1 MSRSITEENVIA
13 CSKHEALV
21 LCDDPRWS
29 IPAARDLC
37 VAGSPSGLR
46 NYDDKRADSKWQPD
60 SRRKKNDSIFRDF

>member
-1 MSRSITEENVIA
+1 MSRSVTEDNVVA
-13 CSKHEALV
+13 CSKHEALI
-21 LCDDPRWS
+21 LSDKHRLS

-60 SRRKKNDSIFRDF
+60 SHRKKE